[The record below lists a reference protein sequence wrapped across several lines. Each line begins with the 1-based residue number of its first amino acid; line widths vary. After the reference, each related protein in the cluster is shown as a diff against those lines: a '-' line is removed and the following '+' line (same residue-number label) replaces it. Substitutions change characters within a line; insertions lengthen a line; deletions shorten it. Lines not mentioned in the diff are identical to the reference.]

1 MFAVKEPE
9 EETVSPLSP
18 QPQPKLPP
26 PPPLARAPPMYY
38 KTCSTSLTC
47 RAAPSATQCPV
58 SKTMVRLT
66 ERKYPPTSNG
76 DGVSKLVMKNISQ
89 GTRKKALIHSIPKFS
104 QVLPNQQLAEV
115 QRVLQERLLK
125 KKVRT
130 EQDAHASNNNV
141 DRRASDI
148 LQSMV
153 DMSQLVDKTATKLKH
168 RPRRGRKPH
177 KNDIYHLK
185 PNHVEHMDDDHEST
199 GSSQD
204 NQQSTSRPQSQNDLN
219 DWLSVRPELT
229 VTFKSSRPNG
239 QEPAPP
245 QDLSTTP

>member
-9 EETVSPLSP
+9 EESVSPPST

-26 PPPLARAPPMYY
+26 PPPLARAPAIHF
-38 KTCSTSLTC
+38 KTCSTSLKC

-66 ERKYPPTSNG
+66 ERRHPPHIDG

-130 EQDAHASNNNV
+130 EQTPHASNNNV

-153 DMSQLVDKTATKLKH
+153 DMSQHVDKTATNLKH
-168 RPRRGRKPH
+168 R
-177 KNDIYHLK
+177 
-185 PNHVEHMDDDHEST
+185 
-199 GSSQD
+199 
-204 NQQSTSRPQSQNDLN
+204 
-219 DWLSVRPELT
+219 
-229 VTFKSSRPNG
+229 
-239 QEPAPP
+239 
-245 QDLSTTP
+245 